1 MPLGNFSTP
10 STPGASVKVSKND
23 CPLQV
28 RAGNLEKASVNQQRS
43 ALRRQR
49 GEGKLKAIVYT
60 AILVAAIYVAVKLIP
75 PYVADYQLK
84 DKMNEQARFAIV
96 NRYTDDH
103 VRDLLFK
110 VIQDLDIPAKRE
122 DIKVSVTNHGMEISV
137 SYTVPVDFMVYKTDL
152 NFNDTSEGIDLM
164 R

>member
-1 MPLGNFSTP
+1 M
-10 STPGASVKVSKND
+10 
-23 CPLQV
+23 
-28 RAGNLEKASVNQQRS
+28 NQHHS
-43 ALRRQR
+43 ILRRQR
-49 GEGKLKAIVYT
+49 GGGALKAIVYT
-60 AILVAAIYVAVKLIP
+60 AILIAAIFVAVKLIP
-75 PYVADYQLK
+75 PFVADYQLK

-96 NRYTDDH
+96 NRYPDDK

-122 DIKVSVTNHGMEISV
+122 DIKVNPTNHGMEISI
-137 SYTVPVDFMVYKTDL
+137 SYSVPVDFMVYKTDL

>member
-1 MPLGNFSTP
+1 
-10 STPGASVKVSKND
+10 
-23 CPLQV
+23 
-28 RAGNLEKASVNQQRS
+28 VNQQCS
-43 ALRRQR
+43 LLRQR
-49 GEGKLKAIVYT
+49 GEGKLKAILYT
-60 AILVAAIYVAVKLIP
+60 AFLIAAIYVAVKLVP

-96 NRYTDDH
+96 NRYTDEH
-103 VRDLLFK
+103 VRDLIFK

-122 DIKVSVTNHGMEISV
+122 DIKVNATNHGMSINV
-137 SYTVPVDFMVYKTDL
+137 SYSVPVDFLVYKTDL